1 MKPKA
6 PHANCEDCPLRDNE
20 VVRSRWDSRDPSVV
34 YVGEAP
40 GYHEV
45 RKGKPFVG
53 YSGQLL
59 DMTLSEHGADTSN
72 AMLTNV
78 VLCRPEGNATPTDK
92 AIECCAPRLD
102 AELSKA
108 APSTVVA
115 LGKTAAQRIIGKKL
129 AITRERIGP
138 PKHIKGK
145 PYKVIPTIHP
155 AACLRN
161 PNLFNYF
168 ASDIK
173 KLVSPIQVTWRPP
186 DYKAFDSPTQ
196 ARAAIAQIKA
206 LDTNRLVIDIETGF
220 EKDDDLEHP
229 RNLLCIGLGYAQ
241 SKVAIITRSALA
253 SPLVLSDLADLLSSS
268 NVVAHNA
275 KFDLGT
281 LHRMGIGTFSVYF
294 DTMLASYAV
303 DETPGRHSL
312 SELAQ
317 DFLGAPNW
325 KQKVKKEGFLYAYEN
340 DREEFL
346 KYNAYDVHCT
356 WDLMDYYLDEMDSDD
371 RRVHDMLC
379 MWSDRIMLMES
390 EGVFIDLAALDAL
403 EERMTVE
410 IEEQLQ
416 AMQKYLPM
424 AGELEA
430 SPIFKASDA
439 ARLID
444 NNDGIFNPNSHQQV
458 GGLLCYYKNA
468 TITTTDKDMLNYLKD
483 DKDTMVAG
491 LATDMLV
498 WRKVTKLYGTYVK
511 GTKNSL
517 SEDGRIRTTYKEH
530 GTETGRLSSANPN
543 VQNVPRQGGIREI
556 YAAEPGNTFVYADY
570 SNIEGRIVCVLAQD
584 EDMREVLSDPNRDI
598 HGEIADMIFGSNFT
612 KEDRVKAKTVVHGK
626 NYDRQ
631 PEGIAG
637 DPELGLSLKEAKVI
651 SDTYDKRFKRVKPW
665 QAAIKHQVLHTDEPL
680 ITPFG
685 RKRRFTLITRDNQ
698 EDIYKEAL
706 AFKPQ
711 SIGSDICMNA
721 AMRMW
726 DVGLKVR
733 ILIHDGIIVECKV
746 SETEHTKRLMK
757 QIMESTA
764 TELFSDY
771 VPWPVDVETG
781 ANWGSLS

>member
-6 PHANCEDCPLRDNE
+6 PHADCENCPLRDQQI
-20 VVRSRWDSRDPSVV
+20 VRSRWDSKNPSVV

-40 GYHEV
+40 GYQEL

-59 DMTLSEHGADTSN
+59 DMTLDEHGADTSN

-78 VLCRPEGNATPTDK
+78 VLCHPTGNATPSDK

-102 AELSKA
+102 AEISKA
-108 APSTVVA
+108 DPETVVA
-115 LGKTAAQRIIGKKL
+115 LGKTAAQRIMGKKL

-138 PKHIKGK
+138 PKHLDGK

-186 DYKAFDSPTQ
+186 DYKAFDTPTQ
-196 ARAAIAQIKA
+196 ARAAIKQIQQ
-206 LDTNRLVIDIETGF
+206 LNTDRLVIDIETGF

-241 SKVAIITRSALA
+241 SKVAIITREALQ
-253 SPLVLSDLADLLSSS
+253 SPLVLTDLAKLLRNS
-268 NVVAHNA
+268 NIVAHNA

-281 LHRMGIGTFSVYF
+281 LHRMGIGTFSVHF

-303 DETPGRHSL
+303 DETPGRHGL
-312 SELAQ
+312 KELAQ
-317 DFLGAPNW
+317 DFLGAPKW
-325 KQKVKKEGFLYAYEN
+325 EETIKKEGFLYAYEN

-356 WDLMDYYLDEMDSDD
+356 WDLMDYYLEEMDEDD
-371 RRVHDMLC
+371 KRVHDMLC

-390 EGVFIDLAALDAL
+390 EGVFIDLEALDAL
-403 EERMTVE
+403 EERMEAE
-410 IEEQLQ
+410 IEEQLES
-416 AMQKYLPM
+416 MQKYLPDL
-424 AGELEA
+424 AELA
-430 SPIFKASDA
+430 DHKLFKASDA
-439 ARLID
+439 ARLIE
-444 NNDGIFNPNSHQQV
+444 NNDGVFNPNSHQQV

-468 TITTTDKDMLNYLKD
+468 TITTTDKDMLNVLKD
-483 DKDTMVAG
+483 DKDETVAS
-491 LATDMLV
+491 LAEDMLV

-517 SEDGRIRTTYKEH
+517 SEDGRVRTTYKEH

-556 YAAEPGNTFVYADY
+556 YAAEPGNMFVYADY
-570 SNIEGRIVCVLAQD
+570 SNVEGRVVCVLAQD
-584 EDMREVLSDPNRDI
+584 EGMREVLSDSTRDI
-598 HGEIADMIFGSNFT
+598 HGEIAEMVFGPNYDYEQRT
-612 KEDRVKAKTVVHGK
+612 KAKSIVHGK
-626 NYDRQ
+626 NYDRS
-631 PEGIAG
+631 PEGIAS
-637 DPELGLSLKEAKVI
+637 DPELGLSISEAKVI
-651 SDTYDKRFKRVKPW
+651 SDAYDHMFQRVKPW
-665 QAAIKHQVLHTDEPL
+665 QAAIKHQVLNTDEPL
-680 ITPFG
+680 VTPFG
-685 RKRRFTLITRDNQ
+685 RKRRFSLITRDNQ
-698 EDIYKEAL
+698 EDVYKEAL

-721 AMRMW
+721 AMRLW
-726 DVGLKVR
+726 DAGLKVR
-733 ILIHDGIIVECKV
+733 ILIHDGIVVECKI
-746 SETEHTKRLMK
+746 SEVEHTKRLMK
-757 QIMESTA
+757 QIMEQTA
-764 TELFSDY
+764 LDLFTDY
-771 VPWPVDVETG
+771 IPFPVDIEVG
-781 ANWGSLS
+781 KNWGVLE